1 MTVQTQESVGVRETI
16 TVITVSD
23 HAKSQEWYSRLF
35 GKDPD
40 LEPFPGN
47 AEYKIGGAWVQ
58 ISKGDVNPSSW
69 RFEIEVY
76 DLQRERERLR
86 KAGIS
91 ATEIQTSPGVISW
104 FDLRDPD
111 GNNMRWFRVLTN
123 DPKVTGGRD

>member
-1 MTVQTQESVGVRETI
+1 MTMQTQESVGVRETI

-23 HAKSQEWYSRLF
+23 HANSKEWYSRLF
-35 GKDPD
+35 GKGPD

-47 AEYKIGGAWVQ
+47 VEYKIGGAWVQ
-58 ISKGDVNPSSW
+58 ISKGDVKPSSW
-69 RFEIEVY
+69 SFEIEVH

-104 FDLRDPD
+104 FDGGHRDQ
-111 GNNMRWFRVLTN
+111 RR
-123 DPKVTGGRD
+123 RDA